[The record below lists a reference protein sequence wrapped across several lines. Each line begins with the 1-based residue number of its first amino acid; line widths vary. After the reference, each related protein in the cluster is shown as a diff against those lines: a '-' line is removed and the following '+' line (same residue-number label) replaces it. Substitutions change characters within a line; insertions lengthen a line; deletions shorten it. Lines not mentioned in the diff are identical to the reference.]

1 MFNELLKMIPGI
13 EDRIMTSDDDEVY
26 VVAEL
31 VSFVFVL
38 LNSQINY

>member
-13 EDRIMTSDDDEVY
+13 EDRIMTSNDDEVY